1 MWDST
6 CWHIAHRIDALDGLC
21 SSPLFSGP
29 PNPSP
34 SHNDGAL
41 STSSVLGFP
50 GVSHIMPPT
59 LCPWGS
65 EGAVGP

>member
-6 CWHIAHRIDALDGLC
+6 CWHIATPDGRVGWAVLL
-21 SSPLFSGP
+21 PLISGP
-29 PNPSP
+29 PNPYP

-41 STSSVLGFP
+41 STSSVPGFP
-50 GVSHIMPPT
+50 GVSYIMPPT